1 MALATR
7 ACADGTRRLSPAPM
21 TPDIYLLR
29 RRFMFIN
36 HSRQP
41 RNSFVPTR
49 AFQGVSKRFTRKTLP
64 LNHDAVA
71 VVDFMLD
78 DLCVKTRE
86 RLFARRERRVE
97 ISDFNAPVTRTQ
109 TRALER

>member
-1 MALATR
+1 
-7 ACADGTRRLSPAPM
+7 M

-29 RRFMFIN
+29 RCLMFTN

-41 RNSFVPTR
+41 HNSFVPTR
-49 AFQGVSKRFTRKTLP
+49 AFQGASKRFARKTLP
-64 LNHDAVA
+64 LDHDAVA

-78 DLCVKTRE
+78 DLRVKTRE

-97 ISDFNAPVTRTQ
+97 ISDFNAPVART
-109 TRALER
+109 

>member
-1 MALATR
+1 
-7 ACADGTRRLSPAPM
+7 M

-29 RRFMFIN
+29 RCLMFIN

-49 AFQGVSKRFTRKTLP
+49 AFQGASKRFTRKTLP
-64 LNHDAVA
+64 SNHDAVA

-78 DLCVKTRE
+78 DLCVKPE
-86 RLFARRERRVE
+86 N
-97 ISDFNAPVTRTQ
+97 DFLRGVNDASR
-109 TRALER
+109 